1 MIVGRLVRLLVM
13 VMIALAAM
21 GIRQLTEPSRE
32 VALAAGTI
40 QGVGAESPAPQRIF
54 GFYRTTGF
62 NLQPADSY
70 TVVGHEKILRTSLV
84 RSAADRSVP
93 WPFGDKQTIQW
104 FQLKAGMSKWAKVNG
119 ATGANLK
126 VTPQQAGVVYYQ
138 QHYHYYGWV
147 FEKDRYSR
155 VAKLTTKPNP
165 VSAKKLDVTTDS
177 NYLYNN
183 QGDAQQTYVHAT
195 PTPADATGELKWS
208 SSNPALATVDA
219 QSGQVTAN
227 KNQHFGIVTIT
238 GTMTNTDGT
247 AVSASVQITIGDGL
261 NSQTVDEGRSATF
274 KILGKFD
281 QAPTQVIWHRIDSA
295 GKETVVSNQRATSY
309 TVPAAT
315 PADNH
320 NRYFAEV
327 KIKSDEKDTVTT
339 IKTGQAT
346 LNVNPSTQP
355 SVKIKNAIDN
365 VTDLSNV
372 SESADIAVIANDTC
386 QLTGTVTDQ
395 NPASKL
401 NTGDLEVNLPPE
413 VIVSRVSVDNQPA
426 TYTAV
431 GDNRIDKTY
440 AVQNQ
445 SFSKTKTHTVVVTFQ
460 VPTMLK
466 GRYKTGI
473 KLRGYDGQTPPQSLG
488 TFKGNAVTLNFTD
501 GKIDIKANAVCFGE
515 LTSRNFGQ
523 NLPGITTGDS
533 ELLDITDNRRVK
545 TAERITLRQM
555 APLSNGS
562 EALNA
567 TISFDPGQKQPLQQ
581 LSTEARD
588 VVTTKDNEVLSSIG
602 KAQGQGLTLNVHT
615 GAWQPGVYTTKLIWS
630 IVAAP

>member
-13 VMIALAAM
+13 VLITLAAM

-32 VALAAGTI
+32 VALAAGTT
-40 QGVGAESPAPQRIF
+40 QGVGAESPAPIRIV
-54 GFYRTTGF
+54 GIYLSIGF
-62 NLQPADSY
+62 NLQPADNY
-70 TVVGHEKILRTSLV
+70 TFVGHEKTLRTSVV
-84 RSAADRSVP
+84 RPLTERLHPYS
-93 WPFGDKQTIQW
+93 IQW
-104 FQLKAGMSKWAKVNG
+104 YEWKPGMNDWAEARGKTNSDLTVKPQRAGE
-119 ATGANLK
+119 
-126 VTPQQAGVVYYQ
+126 VYYQ
-138 QHYHYYGWV
+138 EKYSYTGWFPKQHDW
-147 FEKDRYSR
+147 YSR
-155 VAKLTTKPNP
+155 VSKLTTEPSP

-208 SSNPALATVDA
+208 SSNPGLATVDA
-219 QSGQVTAN
+219 QTGQVTAN
-227 KNQHFGIVTIT
+227 KNRDSGAVTIT

-261 NSQTVDEGRSATF
+261 NSQTVDEGRPATF
-274 KILGKFD
+274 KISGKFD
-281 QAPTQVIWHRIDSA
+281 QTPTQVIWHRIDSA

-309 TVPAAT
+309 TIPAAT

-355 SVKIKNAIDN
+355 SIKITNTIDN
-365 VTDLSNV
+365 ITDLSN
-372 SESADIAVIANDTC
+372 SDIAVIANDTC
-386 QLTGTVTDQ
+386 RLTGKVTDQ
-395 NPASKL
+395 NSASKL
-401 NTGDLEVNLPPE
+401 NTGDLEFNLPRE
-413 VIVSRVSVDNQPA
+413 ASVSDVRVDDQPA
-426 TYTAV
+426 TYTVV
-431 GDNRIDKTY
+431 GDNRMDKTY

-445 SFSKTKTHTVVVTFQ
+445 SFSKTKTHKVVVTFQ
-460 VPTMLK
+460 VPTMPK
-466 GRYKTGI
+466 GRYETGI

-488 TFKGNAVTLNFTD
+488 TFNGNAVTLNFTD
-501 GKIDIKANAVCFGE
+501 GKIDIKANAVSFGE

-562 EALNA
+562 EALPA
-567 TISFDPGQKQPLQQ
+567 TISFDPGRKQPLQQ
-581 LSTEARD
+581 LSADARD